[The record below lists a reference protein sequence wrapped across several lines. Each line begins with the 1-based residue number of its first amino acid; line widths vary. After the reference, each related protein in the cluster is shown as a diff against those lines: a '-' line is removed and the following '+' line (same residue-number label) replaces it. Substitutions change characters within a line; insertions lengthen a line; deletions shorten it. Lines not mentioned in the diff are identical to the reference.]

1 MSLKIEFLLAMA
13 LIVTA
18 SGCLNADNSSTIS
31 YTNNSTGS
39 ADQVKFADCGDI
51 QVRIDQAA
59 STAMIRQM
67 NQEAIGEVE
76 VEWVFVDGRSASKTV
91 NLSERGGLRFI
102 DSGLNGEVESFSV
115 ASSRCPGKVFS
126 SS

>member
-1 MSLKIEFLLAMA
+1 MALKIELLVATA
-13 LIVTA
+13 LVITA
-18 SGCLNADNSSTIS
+18 SGCLNTDKASINS

-76 VEWVFVDGRSASKTV
+76 AEWVFVDGRSASKTV

-115 ASSRCPGKVFS
+115 APGRCPGKVFS
-126 SS
+126 SN